1 MKPARLRLA
10 ALEDLREAHAHYL
23 RVAPHV
29 ADDLLT
35 EADLAQ
41 RHIGQYPGTGSP
53 RYGNLLGIRGLR
65 SWQLDR
71 FPYLIFYIERAD
83 HLDVLRLLHQ
93 SRDIPAQLI
102 R

>member
-23 RVAPHV
+23 RVAPQV

-35 EADLAQ
+35 EADFAR

-65 SWQLDR
+65 SWPLDR

-93 SRDIPAQLI
+93 SRDIPAQLT